1 MYIKLKCMI
10 NLDKVDIPSRIV
22 EDLENVFKYFEEI
35 EKVVLFGSR
44 ARKDNKYCSD
54 IDLAVYGIS
63 DNKWKFNDM
72 IEDISTLYSF
82 DIIFISSDTSK
93 KLLSQIKKDGC
104 IIYER

>member
-1 MYIKLKCMI
+1 MI

-22 EDLENVFKYFEEI
+22 EDLENVFRSFEEI

-44 ARKDNKYCSD
+44 ARKDNNESSD

-72 IEDISTLYSF
+72 MEDISTLYSF
-82 DIIFISSDTSK
+82 DIIFISSDTSE

-104 IIYER
+104 VIYER

>member
-1 MYIKLKCMI
+1 MI

-22 EDLENVFKYFEEI
+22 EDLENVFKSFKEI

-44 ARKDNKYCSD
+44 ARKDNKDYSD
-54 IDLAVYGIS
+54 IDLAVYGIIE
-63 DNKWKFNDM
+63 NKWKFNNM

-82 DIIFISSDTSK
+82 DIIFISSDTSE

-104 IIYER
+104 IIYE